1 MREVN
6 IKAERKRAKGIGGV
20 EKEWNGMEWNGKE
33 RKKGK
38 DAGILLGIRH
48 ASGYALFGKILAS
61 FSSGIGFVRRLT
73 TT

>member
-1 MREVN
+1 M
-6 IKAERKRAKGIGGV
+6 
-20 EKEWNGMEWNGKE
+20 EWNGMGRNGKE